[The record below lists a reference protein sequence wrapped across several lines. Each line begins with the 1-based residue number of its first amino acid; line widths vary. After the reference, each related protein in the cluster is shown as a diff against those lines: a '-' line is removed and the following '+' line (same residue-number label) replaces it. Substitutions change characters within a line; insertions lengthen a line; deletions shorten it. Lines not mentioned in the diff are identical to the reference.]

1 MLNNTDKVLGDIEDA
16 LRSMD
21 TSAADEALKADLH
34 RKIKAAIAALEDQ
47 LAAAEDEAVKAQ
59 LETAIADLEA
69 LDALVDTLEPSALQG
84 PVLDML
90 HQVRQELLAAAV
102 QTNKEVN
109 EYLHTTGAQAQTTLR
124 SVQQL
129 LGAVGGSLGE
139 VSGTLDSYADAMTTV
154 QPTLDAGITL
164 ANTVET
170 YLADIEDDVRRVTES
185 EAFKRFTELM
195 ESSDAESMA
204 DYLSSPVQLN
214 TEIIYEIKD
223 YGAAMSPY
231 YVMLALFVGSLLT
244 AVMLKVPVTQPE
256 FAGCP
261 GRGAVFRAVRHLLPD
276 GHGPGAGDGLWVPV
290 LRGDGDGGAGA
301 VRAGLLP
308 VLAELCQHELR
319 AGVRSGQRGYGAV
332 SRYHGH
338 SGGRV
343 RRFVPGTC
351 AAAAVPDTVSLHA
364 LPLRHGY
371 DPGDGGR
378 YVRRHIP
385 ALRAGAAGHVRAV
398 HGVRPA
404 GILPGPKTER
414 GYRCQQGKV
423 WYHVNRE
430 CPPQAHGPAGGTYA
444 VEAMKKSYAPLLFA
458 V

>member
-1 MLNNTDKVLGDIEDA
+1 MTIADARGTAEDADAAAGSTVQLISTGLSAADTAYSDLLTVLNNTDKVLGDIEDA

-34 RKIKAAIAALEDQ
+34 RKIQAAIDALEDQ

-59 LETAIADLEA
+59 METAIADLEA

-102 QTNKEVN
+102 RTNKEVN

-244 AVMLKVPVTQPE
+244 AVMLKRTGDP
-256 FAGCP
+256 AGVRRVP
-261 GRGAVFRAVRHLLPD
+261 GRGAVFRAVRH
-276 GHGPGAGDGLWVPV
+276 A
-290 LRGDGDGGAGA
+290 
-301 VRAGLLP
+301 
-308 VLAELCQHELR
+308 
-319 AGVRSGQRGYGAV
+319 S
-332 SRYHGH
+332 S
-338 SGGRV
+338 
-343 RRFVPGTC
+343 
-351 AAAAVPDTVSLHA
+351 
-364 LPLRHGY
+364 
-371 DPGDGGR
+371 
-378 YVRRHIP
+378 
-385 ALRAGAAGHVRAV
+385 
-398 HGVRPA
+398 
-404 GILPGPKTER
+404 
-414 GYRCQQGKV
+414 
-423 WYHVNRE
+423 
-430 CPPQAHGPAGGTYA
+430 
-444 VEAMKKSYAPLLFA
+444 
-458 V
+458 